1 MYRLRELER
10 SDLKTINMWRND
22 PEMIAFLGAPFRYI
36 NPDVEQRWFDN
47 YMANRSSCVRC
58 AITTVEDPCEILGL
72 VSLTNIDSLNQCC
85 SLHIMIGAKENQGKG
100 IGSFA
105 VNAMLDHAFRN
116 LNLHRVELRALTTNA
131 RAIHVYEKAGF
142 VKEGVLRKAVYK
154 NGVFSDI
161 CQYGI
166 LKEEFLAND

>member
-1 MYRLRELER
+1 
-10 SDLKTINMWRND
+10 MWRND
-22 PEMIAFLGAPFRYI
+22 PEVIAFLGAPFRYI

-58 AITTVEDPCEILGL
+58 AITTEEAPGEILGL
-72 VSLTNIDSLNQCC
+72 VSLTNIDALNQCG
-85 SLHIMIGAKENQGKG
+85 SLQIMIGAKENQGKG
-100 IGSFA
+100 MGSFA
-105 VNAMLDHAFRN
+105 VSAMLDHAFRN
-116 LNLHRVELRALTTNA
+116 LNLHRVELRVLPTNA

-142 VKEGVLRKAVYK
+142 VKEGVLRRAVYK

-166 LKEEFLAND
+166 LKEEYLRNYKDASV